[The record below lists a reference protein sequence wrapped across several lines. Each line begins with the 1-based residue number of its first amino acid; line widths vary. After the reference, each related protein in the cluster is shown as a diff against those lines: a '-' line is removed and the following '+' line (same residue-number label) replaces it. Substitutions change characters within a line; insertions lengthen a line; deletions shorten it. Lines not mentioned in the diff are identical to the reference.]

1 MHDDSISRMD
11 ASPRTVSVAGKAA
24 GFYSGTAGR
33 FDLLSRSH
41 SAEIFLPGSVS
52 LRDRPSSQRIRMND
66 SNAQLSGSICPDT
79 EHRLVEAVGSRDSAA
94 FEALIKKYQQPVLS
108 FIYKYLGDRFASEDI
123 AQEVFLR
130 VYRAAPEFEPRG
142 KVSTWIF
149 RIAYNLCLNEIIR
162 RRRVCL
168 TADFD
173 ENEPAAAE
181 IEKAGHDALK
191 EELMDAVRQLPEKQR
206 AALLLRVNEE
216 LPYTE
221 ISQVLA
227 VSVSSV
233 ESLLFRARANLKRLL
248 KSRLKD

>member
-1 MHDDSISRMD
+1 
-11 ASPRTVSVAGKAA
+11 
-24 GFYSGTAGR
+24 
-33 FDLLSRSH
+33 
-41 SAEIFLPGSVS
+41 
-52 LRDRPSSQRIRMND
+52 MND
-66 SNAQLSGSICPDT
+66 SSAQGSGSIYSDT
-79 EHRLVEAVGSRDSAA
+79 EHRLIKAVGSGDSAA
-94 FEALIKKYQQPVLS
+94 FEALIKKYQRPVLN

-130 VYRAAPEFEPRG
+130 VYRASPEFEPRG

-149 RIAYNLCLNEIIR
+149 RIAYNLCLNEIVR
-162 RRRVCL
+162 RRRVYF
-168 TADFD
+168 TADFG
-173 ENEPAAAE
+173 ENEPAPPAE

-191 EELMDAVRQLPEKQR
+191 EELMEAVRQLPEKQR

-216 LPYTE
+216 LSYME

-248 KSRLKD
+248 KSRLED